1 MRPNT
6 VRELWRG
13 DRPAI
18 GALLTLNSPLMGEV
32 MGHAGFDWL
41 GVDLQHSETNLADVQ
56 AMFQAVS
63 STPAMPFV
71 RVAGN
76 DSILIQRVLDLG
88 AYGIIVPMV
97 ETVDGARAA
106 VHAAKYAPA
115 GARSWGPIRGA
126 LYGGPDYFQHANA
139 ETVVLV
145 MLESRMAVENARAIL
160 AVEGVDGCYVGPND
174 LGITYGYPPESG
186 ISDEVESAVGQI
198 LAAAQA
204 TGKVAGMQTY
214 TPEQALLRAGQGFR
228 FIGLNSDVRFARAA
242 AGAAL
247 AATRAGLDG
256 RT

>member
-6 VRELWRG
+6 VRELWRR

-32 MGHAGFDWL
+32 MGHVGFDWL
-41 GVDLQHSETNLADVQ
+41 GVDLQHSETNLANVQ

-63 STPAMPFV
+63 STSAMPFV

-97 ETVDGARAA
+97 ETVAGAEAA
-106 VHAAKYAPA
+106 VHAAKYAPT

-126 LYGGPDYFQHANA
+126 LYGGPDYFHHANT

-145 MLESRMAVENARAIL
+145 MLESRTAVENARAIL
-160 AVEGVDGCYVGPND
+160 SVEGVDGCYVGPND

-186 ISDEVESAVGQI
+186 VSDEVEAAVGQI

-214 TPEQALLRAGQGFR
+214 SPEQALMRAEQGFR
-228 FIGLNSDVRFARAA
+228 LIGLNSDVRFASAA
-242 AGAAL
+242 ARSAL
-247 AATRAGLDG
+247 AATRGGLG
-256 RT
+256 GKP